1 MQALLPLFGADTEMI
16 TPTLG
21 YQQKDGT
28 VYYFHA
34 GLPVFHHAAEDRDSF
49 RMIASQFYLNGLC
62 KQSELVRAF
71 GVPAIMLKRAVKQY
85 LERGPASFYRHDKPA
100 RMARQLT
107 PEVVE
112 RAEELLAA
120 GFGKSAVA
128 KQLGIKADTLKK
140 GIAAGRVRDQKKSP
154 VGRKWRP

>member
-85 LERGPASFYRHDKPA
+85 LERGPARGASPNSPA
-100 RMARQLT
+100 
-107 PEVVE
+107 EKCKE
-112 RAEELLAA
+112 NEI
-120 GFGKSAVA
+120 G
-128 KQLGIKADTLKK
+128 
-140 GIAAGRVRDQKKSP
+140 
-154 VGRKWRP
+154 

>member
-1 MQALLPLFGADTEMI
+1 MQVLLPLFSDDIAMI

-28 VYYFHA
+28 IYYFHA
-34 GLPVFHHAAEDRDSF
+34 GLPVFQHAVEDRDSF

-62 KQSELVRAF
+62 KQSDLVRAF
-71 GVPAIMLKRAVKQY
+71 GAAPIMLKRAAKQY

-100 RMARQLT
+100 RMPRQLT
-107 PEVVE
+107 PEVVA
-112 RAEELLAA
+112 RAEDLLAQ
-120 GFGKSAVA
+120 GLTRSEVA

-140 GIAAGRVRDQKKSP
+140 GISSGRVRDKK
-154 VGRKWRP
+154 KANRPG